1 MTDHL
6 MSLPLERDTRRG
18 DERPF
23 RFYIASLG
31 CPKNTVDSSNM
42 AVLLQR
48 AGYAPTLDSGQADI
62 LIVNT
67 CGFIDAARQESLET
81 MQALAA
87 GLRPNQRLVAAGCWA
102 QREPDVLLDA
112 IPQLDA
118 VLGTRTWNDIVS
130 VAEALLNETGGSIA
144 RDTTRLRRIA
154 NTAVTLPEAAGAPGF
169 VISGP
174 SAFLKVAD
182 GCSRT
187 CAFCAIPAIKGATV
201 SRPISAVLED
211 ARQLQALG
219 VLEINLI
226 AQDVTYYGRDMGL
239 QDGLAALLEQMLVEI
254 PDVPWLRLLYAFP
267 GFVTPRLI
275 DVIAQSPQVLPYI
288 DIPLQ
293 HAHPEVLRRMRRP
306 ADIDSVRR
314 LVADLRTAIP
324 DIALRTTFIVGFP
337 GETEAQ
343 FLTLLDFVNAM
354 HFDRVGV
361 FTYSHENGTAA
372 AQLPDD
378 VSPEAKEERREAL
391 MLTQQSISR
400 RKNSAFIGKRL
411 EVLLEATGD
420 GITVGRSYRDA
431 PEVDGVVLIREELR
445 PNRLVTV
452 KITEAL
458 EYDLIGRVT
467 RTHPRGNPRGGR
479 AQQ

>member
-1 MTDHL
+1 MPPHSDKDT
-6 MSLPLERDTRRG
+6 ERG
-18 DERPF
+18 GERPF

-48 AGYAPTLDSGQADI
+48 AGYTPTLDAENADI

-67 CGFIDAARQESLET
+67 CGFIEAARQESLET
-81 MQALAA
+81 MQVLVA

-118 VLGTRTWNDIVS
+118 VLGTRTWNDIVT
-130 VAEALLNETGGSIA
+130 VADQLLNETTSSLP
-144 RDTTRLRRIA
+144 RTRQPFKRVA
-154 NTAVTLPEAAGAPGF
+154 NTFVTLPEAAGTPGF

-174 SAFLKVAD
+174 SAYLKVSD
-182 GCSRT
+182 GCSRK
-187 CAFCAIPAIKGATV
+187 CAFCAIPTIKGTTV
-201 SRPISAVLED
+201 SRSIRALLDD

-219 VLEINLI
+219 ILEINLI

-239 QDGLAALLEQMLVEI
+239 QDGLAQLLEQMLVEI

-267 GFVTPRLI
+267 GFVTSRLI

-293 HAHPEVLRRMRRP
+293 HAHPDVLRRMRRP

-314 LVADLRTAIP
+314 LVEDLRAAIP

-337 GETEAQ
+337 GETERQ
-343 FLTLLDFVNAM
+343 FLTLLDFVNAT

-372 AQLPDD
+372 AQFPDD
-378 VSPEAKEERREAL
+378 VPLEVKEERREAL

-400 RKNSAFIGKRL
+400 RKNSTFVGKRL
-411 EVLLEATGD
+411 EVLLEGTGD
-420 GITVGRSYRDA
+420 GVTVGRSYRDA
-431 PEVDGVVLIREELR
+431 PEIDGVVLIPEELR

-452 KITEAL
+452 KITDAL
-458 EYDLIGRVT
+458 EYDLIGRVV
-467 RTHPRGNPRGGR
+467 RTNPRR
-479 AQQ
+479 NPREEPVLR

>member
-1 MTDHL
+1 MPPHPQD
-6 MSLPLERDTRRG
+6 PDEERDSAH
-18 DERPF
+18 PL
-23 RFYIASLG
+23 RFYVASLG

-48 AGYAPTLDSGQADI
+48 AGYTPTLNAAEADV

-67 CGFIDAARQESLET
+67 CGFIEAARQESLET

-87 GLRPNQRLVAAGCWA
+87 ELRPAQRLVAAGCWA
-102 QREPDVLLDA
+102 QREPDALLET

-130 VAEALLNETGGSIA
+130 VVDRLFETRPA
-144 RDTTRLRRIA
+144 RPLRRIA
-154 NTAVTLPEAAGAPGF
+154 NTAVALPEAAGAPGF

-174 SAFLKVAD
+174 SAFLKVAE
-182 GCSRT
+182 GCSRM

-201 SRPISAVLED
+201 SRPISAVVED

-239 QDGLAALLEQMLVEI
+239 QDGLAQLLEQMLVAI
-254 PDVPWLRLLYAFP
+254 PDVPWIRLLYAFP

-293 HAHPEVLRRMRRP
+293 HAHPDVLRRMRRP

-314 LVADLRTAIP
+314 LVEDLRAAIP
-324 DIALRTTFIVGFP
+324 GIALRTTFIVGFP

-343 FLTLLDFVNAM
+343 FLTLLDFVNALR
-354 HFDRVGV
+354 FDRVGV
-361 FTYSHENGTAA
+361 FTYSQENGTPAA
-372 AQLPDD
+372 AFPDD
-378 VSPEAKEERREAL
+378 VSPEVKEERREAL

-400 RKNSAFIGKRL
+400 RKNSAFIGKRM
-411 EVLLEATGD
+411 EVLLEGTGD
-420 GITVGRSYRDA
+420 GVTVGRSYRDA
-431 PEVDGVVLIREELR
+431 PEIDGVVLIAEELR
-445 PNRLVTV
+445 PNRFVTV
-452 KITEAL
+452 KITDAL
-458 EYDLIGRVT
+458 EYDLIGRVV
-467 RTHPRGNPRGGR
+467 RTTPRKNPRGESPPR
-479 AQQ
+479 

>member
-1 MTDHL
+1 M
-6 MSLPLERDTRRG
+6 PRRPERDNKRG

-48 AGYAPTLDSGQADI
+48 AGYVPTLDAAQADI

-67 CGFIDAARQESLET
+67 CGFIEAARQESLET
-81 MQALAA
+81 MQALAVE
-87 GLRPNQRLVAAGCWA
+87 LRPDQRLVAAGCWA
-102 QREPDVLLDA
+102 QREPDTLLDA
-112 IPQLDA
+112 IPRLNA

-130 VAEALLNETGGSIA
+130 VADQLLDKTAYSPA
-144 RDTTRLRRIA
+144 QKTPPLRRIA
-154 NTAVTLPEAAGAPGF
+154 NTTVTLPERVGAPGF

-182 GCSRT
+182 GCSRM
-187 CAFCAIPAIKGATV
+187 CAFCAIPSIKGTTV
-201 SRPISAVLED
+201 SRPISAVLDD

-239 QDGLAALLEQMLVEI
+239 QDGLAQLLEQMLVEI

-293 HAHPEVLRRMRRP
+293 HAHPDILRRMRRP
-306 ADIDSVRR
+306 ADIDSVYR
-314 LVADLRTAIP
+314 LVADLRAAIP
-324 DIALRTTFIVGFP
+324 DITLRTTFIVGFP

-354 HFDRVGV
+354 RFDRVGV

-372 AQLPDD
+372 AEFPDD
-378 VSPEAKEERREAL
+378 VPPEVKKERYEAL

-400 RKNSAFIGKRL
+400 RKNTAFIGKRM
-411 EVLLEATGD
+411 EVLLEGTGD
-420 GITVGRSYRDA
+420 GVTVGRSYRDA
-431 PEVDGVVLIREELR
+431 PEIDGIVLIHEELR

-458 EYDLIGRVT
+458 EYDLIGRVVQT
-467 RTHPRGNPRGGR
+467 NPRRNVRGGPAR
-479 AQQ
+479 R

>member
-1 MTDHL
+1 MPPQ
-6 MSLPLERDTRRG
+6 SEQDTNTKRG
-18 DERPF
+18 DARPF

-48 AGYAPTLDSGQADI
+48 AGYAPTLDAEQADI

-67 CGFIDAARQESLET
+67 CGFIEAARQESLET
-81 MQALAA
+81 MQGLAT
-87 GLRPNQRLVAAGCWA
+87 GLRPDQRLVAAGCWA
-102 QREPDVLLDA
+102 QREPDVLLNA

-130 VAEALLNETGGSIA
+130 VADKLFAETTGNLTDAS
-144 RDTTRLRRIA
+144 RPYRRIA
-154 NTAVTLPEAAGAPGF
+154 NTAVTLPEAAGTPGF

-239 QDGLAALLEQMLVEI
+239 QDGLAQLLEQMLVEI

-293 HAHPEVLRRMRRP
+293 HAHPDVLRRMRRP

-314 LVADLRTAIP
+314 LVEDLRAAIP

-343 FLTLLDFVNAM
+343 FLTLLDFVNALR
-354 HFDRVGV
+354 FDRVGV

-372 AQLPDD
+372 AQFPDD
-378 VSPEAKEERREAL
+378 VPPEVKEERREAL

-411 EVLLEATGD
+411 EVLLEGTGD
-420 GITVGRSYRDA
+420 GVTVGRSYRDA
-431 PEVDGVVLIREELR
+431 PEIDGVVLIREELR

-452 KITEAL
+452 KITDAL
-458 EYDLIGRVT
+458 EYDLIGRVV
-467 RTHPRGNPRGGR
+467 RTTPRGNPRGAPAR
-479 AQQ
+479 R

>member
-1 MTDHL
+1 MVRHTTGDIQ
-6 MSLPLERDTRRG
+6 RG
-18 DERPF
+18 DARPF

-48 AGYAPTLDSGQADI
+48 AGYTPTLDAEQADI

-67 CGFIDAARQESLET
+67 CGFIEAARQESLQT
-81 MQALAA
+81 MRDLAA
-87 GLRPNQRLVAAGCWA
+87 RLRPEQRLVAAGCWA
-102 QREPDVLLDA
+102 QREPDALLEA
-112 IPQLDA
+112 IPQLNA
-118 VLGTRTWNDIVS
+118 VLGTRTWNDIVA
-130 VAEALLNETGGSIA
+130 VADSLFAARETPP
-144 RDTTRLRRIA
+144 LKRIA
-154 NTAVTLPEAAGAPGF
+154 HTPVTLPEAAGAPGF

-174 SAFLKVAD
+174 SAFLKVAE

-187 CAFCAIPAIKGATV
+187 CAFCAIPAIKGAAI
-201 SRPISAVLED
+201 SRPISAVLDD
-211 ARQLQALG
+211 ARQLQELG

-239 QDGLAALLEQMLVEI
+239 QDGLAHLLEQMLVEI

-275 DVIAQSPQVLPYI
+275 DVMAQSPQVLPYI

-306 ADIDSVRR
+306 DDIDSVRR
-314 LVADLRTAIP
+314 LIEDLRAAIP
-324 DIALRTTFIVGFP
+324 DVALRTTFIVGFP

-354 HFDRVGV
+354 RFDRVGV
-361 FTYSHENGTAA
+361 FTYSHENGTPA

-378 VSPEAKEERREAL
+378 VPPEAKEERREAL

-400 RKNSAFIGKRL
+400 RKNSTFIGKRL
-411 EVLLEATGD
+411 DVLLEGTGD
-420 GITVGRSYRDA
+420 GVTVGRSYRDA
-431 PEVDGVVLIREELR
+431 PEIDGVVLIYEELR

-452 KITEAL
+452 KITDAL
-458 EYDLIGRVT
+458 EYDLVGRVV
-467 RTHPRGNPRGGR
+467 RVHPRGNPRR
-479 AQQ
+479 EPARQ

>member
-1 MTDHL
+1 MPRPH
-6 MSLPLERDTRRG
+6 ERDTKRG

-48 AGYAPTLDSGQADI
+48 AGYVPTLNAEQADV
-62 LIVNT
+62 LVVNT
-67 CGFIDAARQESLET
+67 CGFIEAARRESLET
-81 MQALAA
+81 MLGLAS
-87 GLRPNQRLVAAGCWA
+87 GLRPDQRFVAAGCWA
-102 QREPDVLLDA
+102 QREPDMLLDA
-112 IPQLDA
+112 IPRLDA

-130 VAEALLNETGGSIA
+130 VVDDLFGEQGTPP
-144 RDTTRLRRIA
+144 LRRIA
-154 NTAVTLPEAAGAPGF
+154 NTAVILPEAAGAPGF

-182 GCSRT
+182 GCSRR
-187 CAFCAIPAIKGATV
+187 CAFCAIPTIKGATI
-201 SRPISAVLED
+201 SRPINAVLED

-226 AQDVTYYGRDMGL
+226 AQDVTYYGHDMGL
-239 QDGLAALLEQMLVEI
+239 QNGLAQLLEQMLVEI

-293 HAHPEVLRRMRRP
+293 HAHPDVLRRMRRP
-306 ADIDSVRR
+306 ADVDSVRR
-314 LVADLRTAIP
+314 LVEDLRAAIP

-337 GETEAQ
+337 GETESQ

-354 HFDRVGV
+354 RFDRVGV

-372 AQLPDD
+372 AQFPDD
-378 VSPEAKEERREAL
+378 VPPEVKDERREAL

-400 RKNSAFIGKRL
+400 RKNSAFVGKRL
-411 EVLLEATGD
+411 EVLLEGTGD
-420 GITVGRSYRDA
+420 GVTVGRSYRDA
-431 PEVDGVVLIREELR
+431 PEIDGIILIPEELR

-452 KITEAL
+452 KITDAL
-458 EYDLIGRVT
+458 EYDLIGRVV
-467 RTHPRGNPRGGR
+467 RTNPRGTPRGEPAR
-479 AQQ
+479 R

>member
-1 MTDHL
+1 MPQH
-6 MSLPLERDTRRG
+6 SKENIKRG
-18 DERPF
+18 DQRPF

-48 AGYAPTLDSGQADI
+48 AGYAPTLDAEQADI

-67 CGFIDAARQESLET
+67 CGFIEAARQESLDT
-81 MQALAA
+81 MQDLAA
-87 GLRPNQRLVAAGCWA
+87 GLHPEQRLVAAGCWA

-130 VAEALLNETGGSIA
+130 VADSLFAARETPP
-144 RDTTRLRRIA
+144 LRRIA

-187 CAFCAIPAIKGATV
+187 CAFCAIPAIKGTTV
-201 SRPISAVLED
+201 SRPIGAVLDD
-211 ARQLQALG
+211 ARQLQELG

-239 QDGLAALLEQMLVEI
+239 QDGLAQLLERMLVEI

-306 ADIDSVRR
+306 DDIDSVRH
-314 LVADLRTAIP
+314 LVEDLRAAIP

-354 HFDRVGV
+354 RFDRVGV

-372 AQLPDD
+372 ARFPDD
-378 VSPEAKEERREAL
+378 VPPEVKEERREAL

-411 EVLLEATGD
+411 DVLLEGTGD
-420 GITVGRSYRDA
+420 DVTVGRSYRDA
-431 PEVDGVVLIREELR
+431 PEIDGVVLIPEELR

-452 KITEAL
+452 KITDAL
-458 EYDLIGRVT
+458 EYDLIGRVV
-467 RTHPRGNPRGGR
+467 RTHPKGNRRGGPAR
-479 AQQ
+479 R

>member
-1 MTDHL
+1 MPRHPEQDIK
-6 MSLPLERDTRRG
+6 RG

-48 AGYAPTLDSGQADI
+48 AGYAPTLDAEQADI

-67 CGFIDAARQESLET
+67 CGFIEAARQESLET
-81 MQALAA
+81 MQDLAA
-87 GLRPNQRLVAAGCWA
+87 GLRPEQRLVAAGCWA

-130 VAEALLNETGGSIA
+130 VADRLFAARET
-144 RDTTRLRRIA
+144 TPLRRIA
-154 NTAVTLPEAAGAPGF
+154 RTAVTLPEAAGTPGF

-182 GCSRT
+182 GCSRM

-239 QDGLAALLEQMLVEI
+239 QDGLAQLLEQMLVEI

-293 HAHPEVLRRMRRP
+293 HAHPDVLRRMRRP
-306 ADIDSVRR
+306 DDIDNVRR
-314 LVADLRTAIP
+314 LVEDLRTAIP

-343 FLTLLDFVNAM
+343 FLTLLDFVSAM
-354 HFDRVGV
+354 RFDRVGV

-372 AQLPDD
+372 AQLLDD
-378 VSPEAKEERREAL
+378 VPPEAKEERREAL

-400 RKNSAFIGKRL
+400 RKNSAFIGKRM
-411 EVLLEATGD
+411 EVLLEGTGD
-420 GITVGRSYRDA
+420 GVTVGRSYRDA
-431 PEVDGVVLIREELR
+431 PEIDGIVLIREELR

-452 KITEAL
+452 KITDAL
-458 EYDLIGRVT
+458 EYDLIGRMV
-467 RTHPRGNPRGGR
+467 RSHPRGNLRGEPAR
-479 AQQ
+479 R

>member
-1 MTDHL
+1 MPQH
-6 MSLPLERDTRRG
+6 SKENIKRG
-18 DERPF
+18 DQRPF

-48 AGYAPTLDSGQADI
+48 AGYAPTLDAEQADI

-67 CGFIDAARQESLET
+67 CGFIEAARQESLDT
-81 MQALAA
+81 MQDLAA
-87 GLRPNQRLVAAGCWA
+87 GLHPEQRLVAAGCWA

-118 VLGTRTWNDIVS
+118 LLGTRTWNDIVS
-130 VAEALLNETGGSIA
+130 VADSLFAARETPP
-144 RDTTRLRRIA
+144 LRRIA

-187 CAFCAIPAIKGATV
+187 CAFCAIPAIKGTTV
-201 SRPISAVLED
+201 SRPIGAVLDD
-211 ARQLQALG
+211 ARQLQELG

-239 QDGLAALLEQMLVEI
+239 QDGLAQLLERMLVEI

-306 ADIDSVRR
+306 DDIDSVRH
-314 LVADLRTAIP
+314 LVEDLRAAIP

-354 HFDRVGV
+354 RFDRVGV

-372 AQLPDD
+372 ARFPDD
-378 VSPEAKEERREAL
+378 VPPEVKEERREAL

-411 EVLLEATGD
+411 DVLLEGTGD
-420 GITVGRSYRDA
+420 DVTVGRSYRDA
-431 PEVDGVVLIREELR
+431 PEIDGVVLIPEELR

-452 KITEAL
+452 KITDAL
-458 EYDLIGRVT
+458 EYDLIGRVV
-467 RTHPRGNPRGGR
+467 RTHPKGNRRGGPAR
-479 AQQ
+479 R

>member
-1 MTDHL
+1 MPPYL
-6 MSLPLERDTRRG
+6 AQDTKRG

-48 AGYAPTLDSGQADI
+48 AGYAPTLDAEEADI

-67 CGFIDAARQESLET
+67 CGFIEAARQESLET
-81 MQALAA
+81 MQALVA
-87 GLRPNQRLVAAGCWA
+87 GLGPDQHLVAAGCWA

-112 IPQLDA
+112 IPRLDA
-118 VLGTRTWNDIVS
+118 VLGTRTWNDIVT
-130 VAEALLNETGGSIA
+130 VANQLFNETTSGFPH
-144 RDTTRLRRIA
+144 TTQTFKRIA
-154 NTAVTLPEAAGAPGF
+154 NTTVTLPETAGTPGF

-174 SAFLKVAD
+174 SAYLKVSD
-182 GCSRT
+182 GCSRK
-187 CAFCAIPAIKGATV
+187 CAFCAIPAIKGSTV
-201 SRPISAVLED
+201 SRSISAVLD
-211 ARQLQALG
+211 DVQQLQALG

-239 QDGLAALLEQMLVEI
+239 QDGLAHLLEQMLGVI

-293 HAHPEVLRRMRRP
+293 HAHPDILRRMHRP

-314 LVADLRTAIP
+314 LVEDLRAAIP
-324 DIALRTTFIVGFP
+324 DVALRSTFIVGFP
-337 GETEAQ
+337 GETESQ

-354 HFDRVGV
+354 RFDRVGV

-372 AQLPDD
+372 AQFPDD
-378 VSPEAKEERREAL
+378 VPLEVKEERREAL

-400 RKNSAFIGKRL
+400 RKNSTFVGKRL
-411 EVLLEATGD
+411 EVLLEGTGD
-420 GITVGRSYRDA
+420 GVTVGRSYRDA
-431 PEVDGVVLIREELR
+431 PEIDGVVLIPEELR

-452 KITEAL
+452 KITDAL
-458 EYDLIGRVT
+458 EYDLIGRVV
-467 RTHPRGNPRGGR
+467 RTNPRGNPREESVR
-479 AQQ
+479 R

>member
-1 MTDHL
+1 MPRH
-6 MSLPLERDTRRG
+6 PEQDTKRG
-18 DERPF
+18 DKRPF

-48 AGYAPTLDSGQADI
+48 AGYAPTLDAEQADI

-67 CGFIDAARQESLET
+67 CGFIEAARQESLET
-81 MQALAA
+81 MRDLAA
-87 GLRPNQRLVAAGCWA
+87 GLRPEQRLVAAGCWA
-102 QREPDVLLDA
+102 QREPDLLLDA

-118 VLGTRTWNDIVS
+118 VLGTRTWNEIVS
-130 VAEALLNETGGSIA
+130 VADSLFAACETTPLKRI
-144 RDTTRLRRIA
+144 TRTPVA
-154 NTAVTLPEAAGAPGF
+154 LPEAAGAPGF

-187 CAFCAIPAIKGATV
+187 CAFCAIPAIKGTTV

-226 AQDVTYYGRDMGL
+226 AQDVTYYGRDLGI
-239 QDGLAALLEQMLVEI
+239 QDGLAQLLEQMLVEI

-293 HAHPEVLRRMRRP
+293 HAHPEVLRQMRRP
-306 ADIDSVRR
+306 DDIDSVRR
-314 LVADLRTAIP
+314 LVEDLRAAIP

-343 FLTLLDFVNAM
+343 FLTLLDFINAM
-354 HFDRVGV
+354 RFDRVGV
-361 FTYSHENGTAA
+361 FTYSHENGTVAA
-372 AQLPDD
+372 KLPDD
-378 VSPEAKEERREAL
+378 VPSQAKEERREAL

-400 RKNSAFIGKRL
+400 RKNSAFIGQRL
-411 EVLLEATGD
+411 DVLLEGTGD
-420 GITVGRSYRDA
+420 GVTVGRSYRDA
-431 PEVDGVVLIREELR
+431 PEIDGIVLIREELR

-452 KITEAL
+452 KITDAL
-458 EYDLIGRVT
+458 EYDLIGRVV
-467 RTHPRGNPRGGR
+467 RTNPRRNPRGEPAR
-479 AQQ
+479 R

>member
-1 MTDHL
+1 MPRHPTVDIK
-6 MSLPLERDTRRG
+6 RG
-18 DERPF
+18 DKRPF

-48 AGYAPTLDSGQADI
+48 AGYASTLDAEQADV

-67 CGFIDAARQESLET
+67 CGFIEAARQESLET
-81 MQALAA
+81 MQDLAA
-87 GLRPNQRLVAAGCWA
+87 ELRPEQHLVAAGCWA
-102 QREPDVLLDA
+102 QREPDGLLNA

-118 VLGTRTWNDIVS
+118 VLGTRIWNDIVAVVDS
-130 VAEALLNETGGSIA
+130 LFATRETIP
-144 RDTTRLRRIA
+144 LKRITQ
-154 NTAVTLPEAAGAPGF
+154 TAVTLPEAAGTPGF

-201 SRPISAVLED
+201 SRSIDAVLED
-211 ARQLQALG
+211 ARQLQSLG

-226 AQDVTYYGRDMGL
+226 AQDVTYYGRDMGM
-239 QDGLAALLEQMLVEI
+239 QDGLAQLLEQMLVEI

-293 HAHPEVLRRMRRP
+293 HAHPDVLRRMRRP

-314 LVADLRTAIP
+314 LVEDLRAAIP

-337 GETEAQ
+337 GETESQ
-343 FLTLLDFVNAM
+343 FLTLLDFVSAM
-354 HFDRVGV
+354 RFDRVGV

-372 AQLPDD
+372 DQFPDD
-378 VSPEAKEERREAL
+378 VPPEAKEDRREAL

-411 EVLLEATGD
+411 EVLLEGTGD
-420 GITVGRSYRDA
+420 GVTVGRSYRDA
-431 PEVDGVVLIREELR
+431 PEIDGVVLIREELR

-452 KITEAL
+452 KITDAL
-458 EYDLIGRVT
+458 EYDLIGRVV
-467 RTHPRGNPRGGR
+467 RTNPRGNPRGGPAR
-479 AQQ
+479 R

>member
-1 MTDHL
+1 M
-6 MSLPLERDTRRG
+6 PLHPEQDTKRG
-18 DERPF
+18 AHRPF

-31 CPKNTVDSSNM
+31 CPKNTVDSRNM

-48 AGYAPTLDSGQADI
+48 AGYAPTLDAEQADI

-67 CGFIDAARQESLET
+67 CGFIDAARRESLGT

-87 GLRPNQRLVAAGCWA
+87 GLRPDQRLVAAGCWA
-102 QREPDVLLDA
+102 QREPDVLLDT

-130 VAEALLNETGGSIA
+130 VADRLFAERETA
-144 RDTTRLRRIA
+144 PLRHIA
-154 NTAVTLPEAAGAPGF
+154 NAAVTLPEAAGAPGF

-239 QDGLAALLEQMLVEI
+239 QDGLAQLLEQMLVEI

-293 HAHPEVLRRMRRP
+293 HAHPDVLRRMRRP

-314 LVADLRTAIP
+314 LVEDLRAAIP

-337 GETEAQ
+337 GETESQ

-354 HFDRVGV
+354 RFDRVGV

-372 AQLPDD
+372 AQFSDD
-378 VSPEAKEERREAL
+378 VPPEAKEERREAL

-400 RKNSAFIGKRL
+400 RKNSAFIGKRM
-411 EVLLEATGD
+411 EVLLEGTGD
-420 GITVGRSYRDA
+420 GVTVGRSYRDA
-431 PEVDGVVLIREELR
+431 PEIDGIILIREELR

-452 KITEAL
+452 KITDAL
-458 EYDLIGRVT
+458 EYDLIGRVV
-467 RTHPRGNPRGGR
+467 RTNPRGNSRGGPAR
-479 AQQ
+479 R